1 MSKDDF
7 KNFVRNNPILTRH
20 VNEGSMTWQKFYDMY
35 DLYGDRHNVWNEY
48 IKDTTPPP
56 TEDRQEAINS
66 NSDITL
72 KDLVG
77 MVKKVDLES
86 VRKGIDG
93 VQKTISLI
101 QGFGGSDS
109 DSTYTPRP
117 TYKHLDD

>member
-1 MSKDDF
+1 MAKEEF
-7 KNFVRNNPILTRH
+7 KSFVRNNPILTKH
-20 VNEGSMTWQKFYDMY
+20 VNDGNMTWQKFYDMY
-35 DLYGDRHNVWNEY
+35 DLYGDKHNVWNEY
-48 IKDTTPPP
+48 TKDSTPLQN
-56 TEDRQEAINS
+56 EDRQETSAS
-66 NSDITL
+66 NNDITL

-101 QGFGGSDS
+101 QGFGGNET